1 MDSLAAEL
9 QLIGNSRAIWEVK
22 QKLPL
27 VSTCDASVLISGET
41 GTGKEILARTIH
53 ELSHRSNKPF
63 VAFNCGGIP
72 KDLFEN
78 ELFGHKRGAY
88 SQAFEDRKGLI
99 EVASEGTLFL
109 DEIDSLPLDVQP
121 KLLRLLQE
129 REYRIV
135 GDNTL
140 RRADL
145 RFIAAT
151 IANLA
156 DRVSEGAFRADLFY
170 RLSIFNRY
178 LPPLRDRKGDISP
191 LAVHFV
197 RRFGQRYGKKSLKI
211 SEESTAYLMS
221 YNWPGNIRELEHAVH
236 RAVVLCSEKELQ
248 PEHFDLPVCE
258 SKPDLQDCNQS
269 YHNLEKRILDTFEA
283 EYISKLLKAHRGNVS
298 SAARSARLDRRTFQR
313 LMAKHRINRSV

>member
-1 MDSLAAEL
+1 MAADL
-9 QLIGNSRAIWEVK
+9 RLIGNSQAIRDVK

-27 VSTCDASVLISGET
+27 VSICDASVLINGET

-53 ELSHRSNKPF
+53 ELSHRSKKPF

-78 ELFGHKRGAY
+78 ELFDHKRGAY

-99 EVASEGTLFL
+99 ETASEGTLFL
-109 DEIDSLPLDVQP
+109 DEIDSLPLNVQP

-140 RRADL
+140 RRVDL

-156 DRVSEGAFRADLFY
+156 ERVSEGTFRADLFY
-170 RLSIFNRY
+170 RLSIFNMN
-178 LPPLRDRKGDISP
+178 LPPLRERKGDISA
-191 LAVHFV
+191 LAAHFIG
-197 RRFGQRYGKKSLKI
+197 RFGQMYGKKNLRI
-211 SEESTAYLMS
+211 SEESTEYLMS
-221 YNWPGNIRELEHAVH
+221 YNWPGNIRELEHAIH
-236 RAVVLCSEKELQ
+236 RAVVLCSEKVLH

-258 SKPDLQDCNQS
+258 TKTDLQDRDQS
-269 YHNLEKRILDTFEA
+269 YHNLKRRILDTFEA
-283 EYISKLLKAHRGNVS
+283 EYISKLLKTHRGNVT